1 VTALQDESIPGAAAL
16 VARGVSKTFGGE
28 RALDEMGIT
37 VARGEIMGLLGANGS
52 GKSTFIKILA
62 GYHDPDQGEL
72 EVNGQ
77 PVSLPISLRQR
88 RAVGLEFV
96 HQDLGLIPTLSV
108 AENLCVT
115 DVVAPKN
122 KWFATTSEQVRK
134 TKALLDQYNLAIPAT
149 APVSTLRPVE
159 AAMVAIVRAV
169 EGLLTVTKELGHG
182 GVLVLDEPTVF
193 LPKDGAELL
202 FQLVRDIARSGSS
215 VIFVSHKLEEVLQLT
230 NHVTVLRDGRVVY
243 TAATAETD
251 EATIVDKIVGRK
263 LNQAH
268 IQPPSA
274 PVRERS
280 VTVTNARGGRLQET
294 SFEVNA
300 GEIVGVTGLVGSGFE
315 ELPQILVGI
324 TPRREGTL
332 TIGDK
337 SYDLARQ
344 TPSRALR
351 AGLALVPADRKRD
364 GGVLTL
370 SVSDNLM
377 LPVLSRYQRGLFQRR
392 RKMKLDAA
400 ARLDDFQVQPK
411 NPTLEYGSLSGGNQQ
426 KVLLA
431 KWLQMKPRLLV
442 LHEPTQGVD
451 VGARAQIHTL
461 IRDVAAE
468 GMAVI
473 CASSDYDQVALLCDR
488 VLIFADGQLKHELT
502 GGDVTNERITEHC
515 YSSVTVNTVVP
526 TD

>member
-1 VTALQDESIPGAAAL
+1 
-16 VARGVSKTFGGE
+16 
-28 RALDEMGIT
+28 
-37 VARGEIMGLLGANGS
+37 
-52 GKSTFIKILA
+52 
-62 GYHDPDQGEL
+62 
-72 EVNGQ
+72 
-77 PVSLPISLRQR
+77 
-88 RAVGLEFV
+88 
-96 HQDLGLIPTLSV
+96 
-108 AENLCVT
+108 
-115 DVVAPKN
+115 
-122 KWFATTSEQVRK
+122 
-134 TKALLDQYNLAIPAT
+134 
-149 APVSTLRPVE
+149 VSTLRPVE

-169 EGLLTVTKELGHG
+169 EGILSVTEELGHG

-230 NHVTVLRDGRVVY
+230 DQVTVLRDGRVVY

-251 EATIVDKIVGRK
+251 ESTIVDKIVGRK

-268 IQPPSA
+268 IRPPSV
-274 PVRERS
+274 PDSERAIVVS
-280 VTVTNARGGRLQET
+280 NAKGGRLHET
-294 SFEVNA
+294 TFKVNA

-324 TPRREGTL
+324 TPRREGQL
-332 TIGDK
+332 VIDGK
-337 SYDLARQ
+337 RHELARQ

-370 SVSDNLM
+370 TVADNLM
-377 LPVLSRYQRGLFQRR
+377 LPVLSRYQQGLFQRR
-392 RKMKLDAA
+392 RRMRLDAI

-411 NPTLEYGSLSGGNQQ
+411 NPTLEYGALSGGNQQ

-431 KWLQMKPRLLV
+431 KWLQMRPRLLV

-461 IRDVAAE
+461 IREVAAE

-473 CASSDYDQVALLCDR
+473 CASSDYEQIAKLCDR
-488 VLIFADGQLKHELT
+488 VLIFADGRLKHELK
-502 GGDVTNERITEHC
+502 GDDVTNERITEHC
-515 YSSVTVNTVVP
+515 YSSVTFTTLLA